1 MKAGTVFDRIVD
13 ALAFVAGVL
22 LVFSAFSVCAV
33 IFSRYFLN
41 RPMGWMFEIN
51 EYILLF
57 IAFLLAAWVLRK
69 ESHVKMDVVI
79 ENMHPKIRLVCNVAG
94 SILGA
99 VVCLVLVWFG
109 MKVTWHLYQ
118 SGTLTTSYLRLPKY
132 PFMFVIPFGSFMFMI
147 QFIRRAYGFIR
158 AGSVPQSEELR
169 PSPKT

>member
-1 MKAGTVFDRIVD
+1 MKAGTAIDRILDVMSF
-13 ALAFVAGVL
+13 AAGIL

-57 IAFLLAAWVLRK
+57 MAFLLAAWVLRK
-69 ESHVKMDVVI
+69 EAHVKMDVVI
-79 ENMHPKIRLVCNVAG
+79 EKMPPKIQLVCNVAG

-99 VVCLVLVWFG
+99 MVCLVLTGFG
-109 MKVTWHLYQ
+109 IKVTWYLFQ
-118 SGTLTTSYLRLPKY
+118 SGTLTPTYLELPKY
-132 PFMFVIPFGSFMFMI
+132 PFMLVIPFGSFMFMI

-158 AGSVPQSEELR
+158 AESDPQSKELG
-169 PSPKT
+169 PPAET